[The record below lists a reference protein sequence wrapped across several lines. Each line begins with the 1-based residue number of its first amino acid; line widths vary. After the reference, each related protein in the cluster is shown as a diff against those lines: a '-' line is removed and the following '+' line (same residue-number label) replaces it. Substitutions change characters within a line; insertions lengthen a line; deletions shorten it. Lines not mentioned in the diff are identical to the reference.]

1 MAIPAQLLRFA
12 SIRVYQG
19 LHGQAFCATT
29 PHSALSPF
37 AYIHVFTLVT
47 SRVNMRPSL
56 LAWAIR
62 WLLSSMKQ
70 PSRLYRT
77 CILCLLSCY
86 SLALCYLGQPSQ
98 SFSFA
103 AGVRQPSHSSSSG
116 TLLQSSQA
124 FHNTSTRF
132 AGFFRL
138 MQAGGN
144 MPYLCARPL
153 RQTCT
158 ISSSLTVMVMELSEP
173 HKSLIVRVCS
183 QTYPS
188 AEYCSTPALSW
199 SFGRDERNVV
209 ETRKLGK
216 SDETY
221 GWTKIIKTDG
231 KNEVTLHAWC
241 QSVWDQL
248 GGKPL
253 LYIACVQCIDYSCN
267 LSRVYNLTMD
277 FIIHS
282 HNRLLQ
288 YNLTVHS
295 SLAVTGLLFI
305 FQALEPILCN
315 RRSADVWLKVS
326 YRNMLSMDFMELC
339 VDRL

>member
-1 MAIPAQLLRFA
+1 MAVQNVSYWCTRPPGRCAPSCHHRLR
-12 SIRVYQG
+12 YWW
-19 LHGQAFCATT
+19 
-29 PHSALSPF
+29 
-37 AYIHVFTLVT
+37 
-47 SRVNMRPSL
+47 SRVSHASL
-56 LAWAIR
+56 WSGGYI
-62 WLLSSMKQ
+62 
-70 PSRLYRT
+70 PSR
-77 CILCLLSCY
+77 
-86 SLALCYLGQPSQ
+86 
-98 SFSFA
+98 
-103 AGVRQPSHSSSSG
+103 
-116 TLLQSSQA
+116 
-124 FHNTSTRF
+124 
-132 AGFFRL
+132 
-138 MQAGGN
+138 
-144 MPYLCARPL
+144 
-153 RQTCT
+153 
-158 ISSSLTVMVMELSEP
+158 
-173 HKSLIVRVCS
+173 
-183 QTYPS
+183 TYPS